1 MCGSLFDFDFVSNSK
16 FCIYEKKKQTNRTE
30 NCDFAWLTQKRC
42 STIKYVLFIY
52 FSSAYVFFLYFFL
65 SFLSSLSFFFDYSSV
80 YSSSNLLLLIL
91 RFSTFAQFFSFTT
104 RMNRFSYILFFAYTL
119 IRHHWSY
126 RLYLDAIL
134 LVIAS
139 IVIYRCQF
147 CSSQHILLLL
157 CILCTVCCEPLFSI
171 ETIIRFGFSHWSEIV
186 I

>member
-1 MCGSLFDFDFVSNSK
+1 MYGSLFDFVSLN
-16 FCIYEKKKQTNRTE
+16 FAYTKKKSNQTE
-30 NCDFAWLTQKRC
+30 NCDSVNAWLTQKRC
-42 STIKYVLFIY
+42 YTDTIKYVYL
-52 FSSAYVFFLYFFL
+52 FFLDLCFFFL
-65 SFLSSLSFFFDYSSV
+65 LSLLFSLFFDCSSV
-80 YSSSNLLLLIL
+80 SSSSNLLLFIL
-91 RFSTFAQFFSFTT
+91 PFSSFAQFFSFTT

-157 CILCTVCCEPLFSI
+157 CILCAVWCEHKPFFRDHD
-171 ETIIRFGFSHWSEIV
+171 TF
-186 I
+186 

>member
-1 MCGSLFDFDFVSNSK
+1 MCGSLFDFISHSK
-16 FCIYEKKKQTNRTE
+16 FCIYTTTKKRQPKNRE
-30 NCDFAWLTQKRC
+30 LWLCKCPVDSEAMLYGYHQIC
-42 STIKYVLFIY
+42 FVYLFFLGLWFFFFH
-52 FSSAYVFFLYFFL
+52 FSSFVA
-65 SFLSSLSFFFDYSSV
+65 SFSRFYLSSLPDCSSV
-80 YSSSNLLLLIL
+80 SYSSNLLLFIL
-91 RFSTFAQFFSFTT
+91 PFSSFAQFFSFTT

-157 CILCTVCCEPLFSI
+157 CILCAARCVL
-171 ETIIRFGFSHWSEIV
+171 WA
-186 I
+186 